1 MRSNKNL
8 ISDFFN
14 FLLRL
19 LVKDMS
25 RHWCHWC
32 MLSPI
37 EWEAYGRKKGHS
49 WTVTLIQD
57 NLEK

>member
-1 MRSNKNL
+1 
-8 ISDFFN
+8 
-14 FLLRL
+14 
-19 LVKDMS
+19 MS